1 MDEPKPSM
9 FKRGDRVRIST
20 APDITGRVMG
30 QIMRFGPNNEDVYQI
45 RLPRKPKP
53 TYLIVLES
61 QMEPIPATA

>member
-1 MDEPKPSM
+1 MDDPKPGT
-9 FKRGDRVRIST
+9 FKRGDRVRLLG
-20 APDITGRVMG
+20 APKITGRVT
-30 QIMRFGPNNEDVYQI
+30 GPIGPLGPKGEEVYQI